1 MTSDFSAQRFGQIGP
16 VTVLVDGYSSTKKC
30 SFCSRWGHAWNG
42 VIFLL
47 IEILAGER
55 SDLLHDGFEKALS
68 DLPGRKPGY
77 LSIDHCLDELARGDT
92 DACFKTISDAFWK
105 TR

>member
-16 VTVLVDGYSSTKKC
+16 VTVLADGYSSTKKG
-30 SFCSRWGHAWNG
+30 SFCSPWGHAWNG

-47 IEILAGER
+47 IEILAGES

-68 DLPGRKPGY
+68 DLPRRKPGY
-77 LSIDHCLDELARGDT
+77 LSIDHGLDELARGNTDT
-92 DACFKTISDAFWK
+92 CFRND
-105 TR
+105 